1 MSILIRNATILAM
14 GGPHGREPFGGDI
27 HIVGDRIQAIG
38 PDIEGV
44 EAETV
49 IDGRDRLVM
58 PGLSNGHLHSS
69 EALLKGRYDNMPL
82 ELWMLFSYPILGASA
97 LDARLIY
104 LRTMLV
110 AMELLRTGVTSVS
123 DDVYEAPR
131 QDIDR
136 MDAVFQAYR
145 DIGMRATVS
154 GHVIDRT
161 FLDSIPFAREVVPA
175 DLQREVDALPGVAPE
190 DYLAFART
198 ALQRYH
204 NLDGRLRFMMAP
216 SAPQRCSPD
225 LMHAVDALA
234 RQHRTPFHTHIA
246 RDQGAGGHRA
256 AALRQ
261 VAGALHARSRP
272 AARRRRDRA
281 FDLGH
286 RRGHRDHGRRQGLDH
301 PQRDLEPEARRR
313 HRADPQAVEG
323 RRQRGARLGR
333 HLLQRHAAHVR
344 RDACGG
350 PVAQRLDAGL
360 SAAGSTPARCC
371 MPRRSAARRAR

>member
-14 GGPHGREPFGGDI
+14 GGPHGREPFVGDI

-38 PDIEGV
+38 PGIEGV

-82 ELWMLFSYPILGASA
+82 ELWMLFSYPILGTSS

-175 DLQREVDALPGVAPE
+175 DLQREVDALPGVSAGG
-190 DYLAFART
+190 LS
-198 ALQRYH
+198 
-204 NLDGRLRFMMAP
+204 RLRPHRAAALSQSRRP
-216 SAPQRCSPD
+216 AALHDGALRAAALLAGADARGRRAGAAVP
-225 LMHAVDALA
+225 HAVPHP
-234 RQHRTPFHTHIA
+234 HR
-246 RDQGAGGHRA
+246 RDQGAGGHRRRSSTA
-256 AALRQ
+256 SRWCATCTTSACCTR
-261 VAGALHARSRP
+261 ASRSRI
-272 AARRRRDRA
+272 R
-281 FDLGH
+281 
-286 RRGHRDHGRRQGLDH
+286 
-301 PQRDLEPEARRR
+301 
-313 HRADPQAVEG
+313 
-323 RRQRGARLGR
+323 
-333 HLLQRHAAHVR
+333 
-344 RDACGG
+344 
-350 PVAQRLDAGL
+350 
-360 SAAGSTPARCC
+360 SGSPTRTSRSWATP
-371 MPRRSAARRAR
+371 RSRSSTT